1 MSKARDIASAAP
13 APAGVTTTEL
23 GYVDGVTSAIQTQ
36 INQKPEFTAGKNKI
50 INGDFSVN
58 QRAFT
63 SRTSNGFGFD
73 RFENSWGDGAVT
85 YSAQTFT
92 PGTAP
97 VAGYEATNFAR
108 IATASQTTTGAYSI
122 LQHKIEDVQNFAG
135 QTATL
140 SFWAKAGSGTP
151 KIAFEIEQ
159 VFGSGGSPSGAA
171 QTYAGQATLSTS
183 WARYSITVSVPSI
196 SGKTIGTTAN
206 SSYLLLNFWLSS
218 GSTYNAR
225 NGSLGIQNA
234 TIDIWGV
241 QMESGS
247 IATPFQTATGTK
259 QGELAACQRYYY
271 RTGGSVPYEG
281 YALGMGKSTTQAEFQ
296 IKYPVTM
303 RTYPT
308 VIESSTL
315 ATFDGTNVTAV
326 TALAIDTNGKDI
338 SRLLATV
345 ASGLTQFRPYELI
358 ANNSTNSYIAFN
370 SEL

>member
-13 APAGVTTTEL
+13 APAGVSTTEL
-23 GYVDGVTSAIQTQ
+23 GYVDGVTAAIQTQ
-36 INQKPEFTAGKNKI
+36 MNQKPEFTAGKNAI
-50 INGDFSVN
+50 LNGDFSIN
-58 QRAFT
+58 QRTFT

-92 PGTAP
+92 PGAAP
-97 VAGYEATNFAR
+97 VAGYEAVNFAR
-108 IATASQTTTGAYSI
+108 IATTSQTTTGAYSI
-122 LQHKIEDVQNFAG
+122 LQHKIEDVRIFAG

-140 SFWAKAGSGTP
+140 SFWAKAGTGTP
-151 KIAFEIEQ
+151 KVAFEIEQ

-234 TIDIWGV
+234 TIDLWGV
-241 QMESGS
+241 QLEAGS
-247 IATPFQTATGTK
+247 TATPFQTATGTK

-271 RTGGSVPYEG
+271 RYGGGTNYDVFSNYSP
-281 YALGMGKSTTQAEFQ
+281 AISTTQIIMSIQ
-296 IKYPVTM
+296 NPVPMRVIPSSVDYASLSVKDGVTYSAVSAVALLDRTPLITDLLVTASSLTQY
-303 RTYPT
+303 RTY
-308 VIESSTL
+308 
-315 ATFDGTNVTAV
+315 
-326 TALAIDTNGKDI
+326 
-338 SRLLATV
+338 
-345 ASGLTQFRPYELI
+345 QFQ
-358 ANNSTNSYIAFN
+358 ANNTAAAYLGLSA
-370 SEL
+370 EL